1 MPACEHGRSGVAALA
16 VAVVAGPRRLAA
28 VVGLRRVAGVA
39 AVVVS
44 SFAASSLLV
53 SSASAGTRA
62 VPETMRAAAF
72 DKGGGPEVLSIH
84 QVPVP
89 IPGSGEVLI
98 AVHGSGVA
106 VWEAGLRQHPNERM
120 RFPAVLGG
128 DGAGT
133 IVAIGPS
140 VRGFKVGD
148 NVYGTGY
155 GFYAEYTRAR
165 ADRIAR
171 VPKGVSLTEASVL
184 AISGLSAMQG
194 IEDVLR
200 LKKGETLIIH
210 GAAGGV
216 GTLAIQLAKLRGAK
230 VLATA
235 TTEEGLA
242 LASRLGADAVVNG
255 RTGDIA
261 AAAKQFAPQGV
272 DAVLG
277 LAGGDALEHCID
289 SLRRDGPG
297 RVAYLY
303 GIEPLPRPRGA
314 IRMILYNFV
323 VSTPGLERLNKAVE
337 AKRMRVPVAA
347 EYSLADAAEAHRRL
361 EAGHLLGKIVLLAH

>member
-1 MPACEHGRSGVAALA
+1 
-16 VAVVAGPRRLAA
+16 
-28 VVGLRRVAGVA
+28 
-39 AVVVS
+39 
-44 SFAASSLLV
+44 
-53 SSASAGTRA
+53 
-62 VPETMRAAAF
+62 
-72 DKGGGPEVLSIH
+72 
-84 QVPVP
+84 
-89 IPGSGEVLI
+89 
-98 AVHGSGVA
+98 
-106 VWEAGLRQHPNERM
+106 M

-128 DGAGT
+128 DGSGT
-133 IVAIGPS
+133 IIAIGPN

-148 NVYGTGY
+148 SVYGTGY
-155 GFYAEYTRAR
+155 GFYAEYAKAR
-165 ADRIAR
+165 ADHIAR
-171 VPKGVSLTEASVL
+171 VPQGVSLTEASIL
-184 AISGLSAMQG
+184 AISGLSAIQG
-194 IEDVLR
+194 IDAVLQ

-216 GTLAIQLAKLRGAK
+216 GTLAIQLAKLRGAR

-235 TTEEGLA
+235 STDEGMA
-242 LASRLGADAVVNG
+242 LASQLGADAVVNG

-289 SLRRDGPG
+289 SLRHDGPG

-323 VSTPGLERLNKAVE
+323 TSTRELERLNKAVE